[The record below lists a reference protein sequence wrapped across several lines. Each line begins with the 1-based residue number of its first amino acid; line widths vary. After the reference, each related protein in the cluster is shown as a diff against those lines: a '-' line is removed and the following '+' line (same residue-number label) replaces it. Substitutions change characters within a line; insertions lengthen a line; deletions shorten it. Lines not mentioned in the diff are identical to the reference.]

1 MKSKQVPLIEKCI
14 CLTILSFN
22 SVYKFSKCIYL
33 IAKILLQMN
42 NCYLSEMDVVGFQ
55 SEPVSLDK
63 ENDTLPN
70 TGGKSRRS
78 KDGVD
83 VGNKE

>member
-1 MKSKQVPLIEKCI
+1 
-14 CLTILSFN
+14 
-22 SVYKFSKCIYL
+22 
-33 IAKILLQMN
+33 MN
-42 NCYLSEMDVVGFQ
+42 NCYLSEMDLVGFQ